1 MLTQHESC
9 EVNKQTGN
17 LVVSCKDSSLSQ
29 DYNLLGFEIPN
40 SANCSN
46 IVVPK
51 DAQGRLLL
59 VLVNA
64 SRLYV
69 SIQIVLPKATL
80 PSFDYELQRTD

>member
-1 MLTQHESC
+1 MLKQYESC

-17 LVVSCKDSSLSQ
+17 LVVSCKDSALGQ
-29 DYNLLGFEIPN
+29 DHNLLGFEIPD

-59 VLVNA
+59 LLING
-64 SRLYV
+64 SLLYV
-69 SIQIVLPKATL
+69 SI
-80 PSFDYELQRTD
+80 